1 MSYKDIMLETYIAE
15 IDYLRSKVLQEQSEN
30 LTLYKTIRE
39 KEIIIKLLKNKNKAY
54 DKFN

>member
-30 LTLYKTIRE
+30 LTLYKTIHE

>member
-30 LTLYKTIRE
+30 LTLYKTIHE

-54 DKFN
+54 EKFN